1 MSFSLD
7 PQNNVENL
15 IAKNV
20 VNRYSIYLLVVFA
33 VFLVVILLPIIKID
47 ISSQSRGFVR
57 SEAENVSVTSM
68 VSGKITTLNLKN
80 NFTVKKGDTLVVITQ
95 ENLQTEKETTQD
107 ISGEVTGLLHDLKL
121 VVQNRSQN
129 LKTSAIRQ
137 EWQSYQTK
145 YDELLSKQEQSMI
158 VHNRYKKLYDKGVI
172 SLSEYEKFSYDY
184 TFAQQAVASFEKS
197 QKSQWQSRIQ
207 ELTERVKSLKGS
219 LEKIEVEAKNY
230 IITAPI
236 SGTIESFS
244 GLQTGSFLISSQ
256 PIAVI
261 SPNKNLI
268 VETFV
273 SSKDIGFIHI
283 DQNVKFQLDAFNYNQ
298 WGLAIGKVIDI
309 DQNVTIQ
316 ENQAF
321 FKVRCSIETP
331 NMQLKNGYT
340 AEIAKGMSL
349 TSRFL
354 ITRRSLFDL
363 LFDKVDDWLN
373 PKIISQIEN

>member
-172 SLSEYEKFSYDY
+172 SLSEYEKYSYDY

-207 ELTERVKSLKGS
+207 ELTERSKNLTGS
-219 LEKIEVEAKNY
+219 LEKIKVESQNY
-230 IITAPI
+230 IITAPV

-244 GLQTGSFLISSQ
+244 GLQTGSFLIASQ
-256 PIAVI
+256 PVAVI
-261 SPNKNLI
+261 SPNENLI
-268 VETFV
+268 VETFI
-273 SSKDIGFIHI
+273 SSKDIGFIHLN
-283 DQNVKFQLDAFNYNQ
+283 QEVKFQLDAFNYNQ
-298 WGLAIGKVIDI
+298 WGLANGKVIDI
-309 DQNVTIQ
+309 DQNVTVQ

-321 FKVRCSIETP
+321 FKVRCSIENTK
-331 NMQLKNGYT
+331 MQLKNRYT
-340 AEIAKGMSL
+340 AEITKGMSL
-349 TSRFL
+349 TSRF
-354 ITRRSLFDL
+354 IVTRRSLFDL

-373 PKIISQIEN
+373 PKIIEAS